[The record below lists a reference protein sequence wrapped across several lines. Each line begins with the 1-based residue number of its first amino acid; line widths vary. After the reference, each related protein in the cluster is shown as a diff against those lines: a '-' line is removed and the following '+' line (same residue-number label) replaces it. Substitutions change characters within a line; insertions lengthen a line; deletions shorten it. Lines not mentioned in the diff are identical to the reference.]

1 MADRI
6 PTSRTARAAK
16 VGKLAATEAARHA
29 GTHAA
34 NLARPRN
41 ARRAAL
47 ERRHLE
53 TADQILTVLGTMKGA
68 AMKIGQMLSFLDLG
82 VVPPD
87 ARPEFQRK
95 LAALRDSAPQV
106 SFDRMMR
113 VLEEDVGC
121 PRSRVFA
128 QFDDRPI
135 GVASIGQVYR
145 ATLADGRDVAVK
157 IQYPGIAAA
166 VRADLKNLALIMRM
180 AQRTFP
186 GVDTDAVAREIRARI
201 GEELDYVREASNQ
214 RVFAAA
220 FRGHPFIV
228 VPDAVAELCGP
239 RVLVSE
245 FIEGFGFE
253 AVRDSPAEVRNRV
266 GEIIYRFYCGTLYRR
281 HEFSGDP
288 HPGNLLLQ
296 PDGRVAF
303 FDFGLFK
310 RMAPDSVALELA
322 CQRAACEG
330 DAAELHRLMAAASIL
345 PAPERVDPVELLDY
359 VHDAVGWYL
368 ADEELELTQEMA
380 TAALIESV
388 MPQSAYF
395 KALRHQ
401 RLPSEH
407 VLARRLELLTEAL
420 LGQLRARA
428 NWHRIAREWLYGE
441 PPLTSLGEAEAEFFG
456 FGLGFGFGSGSG
468 FGVGFG
474 AGYSDAGPDRA

>member
-1 MADRI
+1 MSEPI

-34 NLARPRN
+34 NLARPRD

-47 ERRHLE
+47 ERRHVE

-95 LAALRDSAPQV
+95 LAALRDSAPHV

-113 VLEEDVGC
+113 VLEADIGTS
-121 PRSRVFA
+121 RARVFSH
-128 QFDDRPI
+128 FCEDPI

-145 ATLADGRDVAVK
+145 ATLLDGRDVAVK
-157 IQYPGIAAA
+157 VQYPGIAAA
-166 VRADLKNLALIMRM
+166 VRADLKNLALIMRL
-180 AQRTFP
+180 AQRAFP
-186 GVDTDAVAREIRARI
+186 GADADALAREIAVRI

-220 FRGHPFIV
+220 FDGHPFVV
-228 VPDAVAELCGP
+228 VPDVVPELCGP
-239 RVLVSE
+239 RVLVSS
-245 FIEGFGFE
+245 FVEGVGFE
-253 AVRDSPAEVRNRV
+253 AVRQGPLDVRNRV

-310 RMAPDSVALELA
+310 RMAPASVSLELA
-322 CQRAACEG
+322 CQRAAFEG
-330 DAAELHRLMAAASIL
+330 DAVELHRLMAAAWIL
-345 PAPERVDPVELLDY
+345 PAPERVDPSELLQY

-368 ADEELELTQEMA
+368 VDEELELTQEMA

-401 RLPSEH
+401 HLPSEH
-407 VLARRLELLTEAL
+407 VLARRLELLTQAL

-428 NWHRIAREWLYGE
+428 NWHRIAREWLYSE
-441 PPLTSLGEAEAEFFG
+441 PPVTELGIAEAAF
-456 FGLGFGFGSGSG
+456 
-468 FGVGFG
+468 
-474 AGYSDAGPDRA
+474 ARADRG